1 MFPPLRAL
9 VPAAWGRRRRCRLC
23 PRRAGRRQGRR
34 QGRETARRKDAPG
47 PRRSRKNRTL
57 QRVPQSAGERNE
69 VIKAKNEEA

>member
-9 VPAAWGRRRRCRLC
+9 VPAAWGWRRRCRLC
-23 PRRAGRRQGRR
+23 PGCAGRR

>member
-23 PRRAGRRQGRR
+23 PGRTGRRQG
-34 QGRETARRKDAPG
+34 QETARRKDAPG

>member
-23 PRRAGRRQGRR
+23 LGRAGRRK
-34 QGRETARRKDAPG
+34 GRETARPRRKDAPG

>member
-9 VPAAWGRRRRCRLC
+9 VPAAWGRRRCCRLC
-23 PRRAGRRQGRR
+23 PGRAGRR

-57 QRVPQSAGERNE
+57 QRVLQSAGERNE